1 MKRLIANSETKDKL
15 GARTKVA
22 VAGAAALSVALLSGM
37 GSAGAADI
45 KIGVLYPISGGGAI
59 YGGPAMRG
67 HDLAVEEINA
77 TGGVLGSKFVTVAR
91 DSKIN
96 PAAAAAAAKE
106 LITKE
111 GVNVILGGLASSV
124 GLAISEV
131 ARREEVIYIAT
142 IPKPSS

>member
-1 MKRLIANSETKDKL
+1 MKRISGITMAKHL
-15 GARTKVA
+15 G
-22 VAGAAALSVALLSGM
+22 GAAVISAALLSGG
-37 GSAGAADI
+37 GSAGAQEI

-59 YGGPAMRG
+59 YGTPAMRG
-67 HDLAVEEINA
+67 HNLAVEEINA
-77 TGGVLGSKFVTVAR
+77 AGGVLGMKFVTAAR

-111 GVNVILGGLASSV
+111 GVNVLLGGLASSV

-131 ARREEVIYIAT
+131 ARQEKVIYIAT
-142 IPKPSS
+142 IPKTIKMTTT

>member
-1 MKRLIANSETKDKL
+1 MRQVHKL
-15 GARTKVA
+15 SGA
-22 VAGAAALSVALLSGM
+22 VALSLGLVALSGGAN
-37 GSAGAADI
+37 AADI

-67 HDLAVEEINA
+67 HDLAVEELNA
-77 TGGVLGSKFVTVAR
+77 AGGIAGAKVITAGR
-91 DSKIN
+91 DSKLN

-111 GVNVILGGLASSV
+111 GVNVLVGGLSSGV

-131 ARREEVIYIAT
+131 ARQEKVVYIAT
-142 IPKPSS
+142 ITTTTSTTLRNT